1 MTIECRSLV
10 PAPPRVLIPKYYFAI
25 FVSVLFFNLLTVN
38 ATAQSRIDS
47 IAIREAKATLRE
59 HLKSLNQSFPFAA
72 WSLQLEKAKKDLER
86 LRTSASKRPI
96 EVKAAEEFR
105 SFESKI
111 SGLSAH
117 RVDVQK
123 LINEMYVQ
131 VVAFRIEERFRQ
143 QGKIFSVETR
153 DEFVRQL
160 KPYEAGSLQPKTAF
174 LAGLAA
180 LEQSYAALRDIWM
193 VAYAEGY
200 LAHYIEGQL
209 KGFDLQKN
217 ESLYDAYSLQLDYWR
232 GQVGPSG
239 PKAGHAREELKKL
252 ADKWKSDKQVVQDIL
267 SKLTD
272 VLNTDMLFSQ
282 LLEAARKDGVDF
294 PLEVEERLEMQLRS
308 KQAELRDPLEQRK
321 LAWNGFQSELKALME
336 RVDLAYQNQQNQAE
350 AEAEQIQQEAA
361 QLAALRAEQENQEK
375 EQKEKFKQTLNAL
388 KSFTFKGE
396 TSVSLDEDAS
406 KALGTQS
413 GFLKSSYVGSGQVKL
428 KVGKVK
434 FSDTLAYVNKFSMA
448 EGSIDLSKMSLEEKT
463 SQSAYVYTSPKGRTS
478 QQDLE
483 SFVGLVAL
491 GSFSTGFT
499 FFSYVPSGSWRPDS
513 RIRWKQ
519 DKAGEAAARDRNF
532 SYVDM
537 VVDAHKKYN
546 GAMAAGDSRTVVRS
560 VNVPANMILIFD
572 DRGGIKRFFSFGD
585 VSEISLTR
593 DDLTGG
599 KLYFKFLN
607 YSTDRS
613 NIYLNGIDPEI
624 KTSSPNA

>member
-1 MTIECRSLV
+1 MPTERRLKASRFSVMPPLKYPLV
-10 PAPPRVLIPKYYFAI
+10 I
-25 FVSVLFFNLLTVN
+25 FVSTVFYFLAPC
-38 ATAQSRIDS
+38 ATAQGLIDS
-47 IAIREAKATLRE
+47 LAIREAKATLRE
-59 HLKSLNQSFPFAA
+59 HLKSLNQKFPFAA
-72 WSLQLEKAKKDLER
+72 WSAQLENAHKDLER
-86 LRTSASKRPI
+86 LRPLASRRPA
-96 EVKAAEEFR
+96 EVAAAREFR
-105 SFESKI
+105 SLDAKLA
-111 SGLSAH
+111 GLSAH
-117 RVDVQK
+117 RPEVQK

-143 QGKIFSVETR
+143 QGKAFSVETR

-180 LEQSYAALRDIWM
+180 LEQSYASARDAWM

-200 LAHYIEGQL
+200 LARCIESQL

-232 GQVGPSG
+232 GQVGHGGQS
-239 PKAGHAREELKKL
+239 AGRARDELKKL
-252 ADKWKSDKQVVQDIL
+252 ADKWKSDKQIVQDIL
-267 SKLTD
+267 GKLTE

-282 LLEAARKDGVDF
+282 LLEAAQKDGVDF
-294 PLEVEERLEMQLRS
+294 PLEVEERLESQLRS
-308 KQAELRDPLEQRK
+308 KQGELRDPLEQRK
-321 LAWNGFQSELKALME
+321 LAWNGFQSELKALIE
-336 RVDLAYQNQQNQAE
+336 RADLAFQNQQNQAV

-428 KVGKVK
+428 KVGKEK
-434 FSDTLAYVNKFSMA
+434 FSDTLAYVNKFTMA

-499 FFSYVPSGSWRPDS
+499 FFSYVPSGSWRPGS

-519 DKAGEAAARDRNF
+519 DKAGEAAIRDRNF

-537 VVDAHKKYN
+537 VVDAHRKYN
-546 GAMAAGDSRTVVRS
+546 GAMAAGESRTVIRS

-572 DRGGIKRFFSFGD
+572 DRGGIKRYFSFGD
-585 VSEISLTR
+585 VSEISVNR
-593 DDLTGG
+593 EDLTDG

-624 KTSSPNA
+624 KTSSPSA